1 MMNHIL
7 TKVNGK
13 LTTSFEFV
21 HHVLPVTH
29 NWFPLFSIVYFYKT
43 MYDDQDRTSF
53 QSKDMQGIAVGHSN
67 KTNALS
73 VYNPITQKY

>member
-1 MMNHIL
+1 MARTNITENQIHRDYCFHAVQHACWMMNHIL

-53 QSKDMQGIAVGHSN
+53 
-67 KTNALS
+67 
-73 VYNPITQKY
+73 